1 MARNGLRLNLRLG
14 PTLGSSAALALLLVA
29 GCAGSPPSV
38 SPTSGGADVKPNDT
52 PPTTASLGPP
62 IPVLGTENFY
72 ADVLAQ
78 IGGAH
83 LTVTSLIDDPTADPH
98 AFEASPLAAAAT
110 ADARLVVVN
119 GLGYDAF
126 MDKLLAAAT
135 NPDRVV
141 IDVQRLLGLGEG
153 VNVHIWY
160 DPTTMP
166 RVARAVADE
175 LARIEPT
182 SASAFRAGE
191 QAYLASLGR
200 ISAKV
205 AALRA
210 TYAGT
215 PIAFTE
221 NVAGYLTDAVGL
233 DLKDSARVHEIDRG
247 RDRPGPGRRRCRA
260 RSADL
265 QSRQG
270 PYLQQPG
277 HLAGNASDPRPC
289 GLGWHPDRRCRR
301 DDAAPIP
308 VIRGLAAR
316 AAR

>member
-1 MARNGLRLNLRLG
+1 MA
-14 PTLGSSAALALLLVA
+14 SVK
-29 GCAGSPPSV
+29 PSV
-38 SPTSGGADVKPNDT
+38 T
-52 PPTTASLGPP
+52 PPTEASLGPP

-78 IGGAH
+78 IGGARV
-83 LTVTSLIDDPTADPH
+83 TVTSLIDDPTADPH

-135 NPDRVV
+135 KPDRVV

-160 DPTTMP
+160 DPATMP

-233 DLKDSARVHEIDRG
+233 DLRTPPGFMRSIEEGTDPAPGDVAAE
-247 RDRPGPGRRRCRA
+247 RDLLTSKAVKVLIYNNQVTSPA
-260 RSADL
+260 TQAIHD
-265 QSRQG
+265 
-270 PYLQQPG
+270 
-277 HLAGNASDPRPC
+277 
-289 GLGWHPDRRCRR
+289 
-301 DDAAPIP
+301 
-308 VIRGLAAR
+308 LAASVGIPIVGVAETMPPRYQSFADWQLAQLDDLER
-316 AAR
+316 ALREATQP